1 MMLFLYE
8 LLPVALFHF
17 VLLFGIIGS
26 LIAAFVPTIPFI
38 GPYQWLFKVISVA
51 CLVLGLVWYGID
63 ESETKWKTE
72 NAVLNQKISQL
83 ESRAPEIT
91 TQVVTEYVDRIKIV
105 TQKGK
110 EIVVKV
116 PVYITPESDKR
127 CPVPAGFV
135 RLLNEAA
142 SNTGLPEATKGA
154 DATGNATAPAAGT
167 TGKPD

>member
-1 MMLFLYE
+1 MMLFFYE

-17 VLLFGIIGS
+17 VLLFGILGS
-26 LIAAFVPTIPFI
+26 CLSLLPTIPLVGSF
-38 GPYQWLFKVISVA
+38 QQLFRIFSIA

-63 ESETKWKTE
+63 ESETKWKAK
-72 NAVLNQKISQL
+72 NALLDQKIEQL

-91 TQVVTEYVDRIKIV
+91 TQVVTEYVDRVKIV

-127 CPVPAGFV
+127 CPVPAGLV

-142 SNTGLPEATKGA
+142 KNTGLPDTTSGA
-154 DATGNATAPAAGT
+154 DAASTTNTPAART
-167 TGKPD
+167 SSKSK